1 VPTTGNEISEIL
13 SSADEDE
20 ETEITASKYKYRK
33 LIKQIREYLKMKLPS
48 YSVPSGKVQIIY

>member
-1 VPTTGNEISEIL
+1 MNENELSELL

-20 ETEITASKYKYRK
+20 EEEEMGITASKHRYRK

-48 YSVPSGKVQIIY
+48 YSVPSGKF